1 MNDARR
7 LDNTRR
13 IRAPRGPELSA
24 KSWLTEAPLRMLMNN
39 LDPEVAEKPEELV
52 VYGGI
57 GRAARDWDAYDRIV
71 ASLRALEAD
80 QTLLVQSGKP
90 VGVLTTHTEAPR
102 VLIANSNL
110 VPHWATL
117 DNFNRL
123 DRMGLMMYGQMTAG
137 SWIYIGSQGIVE
149 GTYETFGEVGRQ
161 HYHGGLSG
169 KWILTAGLGGMGGA
183 QPLAATMAGASMLA
197 VECQPSRIDSRL
209 RTGYLDQKTDSL
221 DQALTMIERSC
232 RERRPLSVGLL
243 GNAAE
248 VLPELVRRGVRPD
261 AVTDQT
267 SAHDP
272 VNGYLPAGWTLARWE
287 QRRERDPKGVEKAA
301 KESMAVHVRAML
313 AFHADGVPTF
323 DYGNNIRQMAKDAG
337 VGNAF
342 DFPGFV
348 PAYIRPLF
356 CRGVGPFR
364 WVALSGDPE
373 DIYRTDQKVKELMP
387 DDSQLLNWLDLARQ
401 RIPFQGLPARICWVG
416 LGDRHR
422 LGLAF
427 NDMVAKGELTAP
439 VVIGRDHLDSGSV
452 ASPNRET
459 EAMRDGSDAVSDWPL
474 LNALVNCAS
483 GATWV
488 SFHHGG
494 GVGIGYS
501 QHAGMVVVC
510 DGTPEAARRIE
521 RVLWN
526 DPATGVIRHADAG
539 YEAALDCAR
548 EHGLILP
555 SLGDG
560 GLRPKPGR
568 SPRRR

>member
-1 MNDARR
+1 MAVEPTETARA
-7 LDNTRR
+7 T
-13 IRAPRGPELSA
+13 IRAPRGVELSA
-24 KSWLTEAPLRMLMNN
+24 RSWQTEAPLRMLMNN
-39 LDPEVAEKPEELV
+39 LDPEVAERPEDLV

-57 GRAARDWDAYDRIV
+57 GRAARNWACYERLV
-71 ASLRALEAD
+71 EALKALASDE
-80 QTLLVQSGKP
+80 TLLVQSGKP
-90 VGVLTTHTEAPR
+90 VGVFRTHADAPR

-110 VPHWATL
+110 VPHWATWEQ
-117 DNFNRL
+117 FHEL
-123 DRMGLMMYGQMTAG
+123 DRRGLMMFGQMTAG
-137 SWIYIGSQGIVE
+137 SWIYIGSQGIVQ
-149 GTYETFGEVGRQ
+149 GTYETFGEMGRQ
-161 HYHGGLSG
+161 HFDGDLAGR
-169 KWILTAGLGGMGGA
+169 WILTAGLGGMGGA

-197 VECQPSRIDSRL
+197 VECRPDRIERRL
-209 RTGYLDQKTDSL
+209 ATGYLDRRAADL
-221 DQALTMIERSC
+221 DEALAIVRDAVGR
-232 RERRPLSVGLL
+232 REAVSVGLV

-248 VLPELVRRGVRPD
+248 ILPELVARGVRPD

-272 VNGYLPAGWTLARWE
+272 VNGYLPVGWTLE
-287 QRRERDPKGVEKAA
+287 QWAERRDSDPEGVKQAA
-301 KESMAVHVRAML
+301 LRSMVPHVEAMI
-313 AFHADGVPTF
+313 AFHRMGVPTF
-323 DYGNNIRQMAKDAG
+323 DYGNNIRQMALEGGCAE
-337 VGNAF
+337 AF
-342 DFPGFV
+342 SFPGFV

-364 WVALSGDPE
+364 WAALSGNPE
-373 DIYRTDQKVKELMP
+373 DIYKTDRRVKELIP
-387 DDSQLLNWLDLARQ
+387 DDPHLHNWLDMARE

-416 LGDRHR
+416 LGQRHR

-427 NDMVAKGELTAP
+427 NEMVASGDLDAP

-474 LNALVNCAS
+474 LNALLNTAS

-501 QHAGMVVVC
+501 QHAGLVVVC

-526 DPATGVIRHADAG
+526 DPASGVMRHADAG
-539 YEAALDCAR
+539 YPEAIACAR
-548 EHGLILP
+548 DHGLTLP
-555 SLGDG
+555 MLGSDDPPSG
-560 GLRPKPGR
+560 EGE
-568 SPRRR
+568 